1 MTTGV
6 EEPGR
11 LKVFISYSR
20 SAQEL
25 LAALRLA
32 GFEPYLDKH
41 DIAAG
46 EARLGRLIER
56 MLHKLTIVRAT
67 LRHRLFVT
75 FGEFQPWAY
84 ALLTKMFHAS

>member
-1 MTTGV
+1 VWKSRVG
-6 EEPGR
+6 
-11 LKVFISYSR
+11 SR
-20 SAQEL
+20 SSFPIRAARRNCWQ
-25 LAALRLA
+25 ALRLA